1 MRSCFGVQKQAII
14 RRFFFFA
21 SFSYPAHRV
30 NETNLRTLR
39 RVKHRHFCVLYQFS
53 PYGDYFFSWVR
64 IANYIQLCPSIY
76 RHIVSSMNLKKKP
89 IRLSG
94 QSGTRAGNRQKTRN
108 PIRTNSSQQAPYQV
122 FRLIL
127 IGERFFFSYSPKFRN
142 NWRYVSTCGG
152 ALSLFV
158 KLSSSKKIKFIK
170 FHIFGKKNQENMEV
184 EKLRA
189 EKSRKFG
196 GKKTL
201 R

>member
-76 RHIVSSMNLKKKP
+76 RHIVSSMNLKKKLYVCRDRVVP
-89 IRLSG
+89 GQETDKKQETQSERILRNKHPTRYLGSFLSE
-94 QSGTRAGNRQKTRN
+94 S
-108 PIRTNSSQQAPYQV
+108 V
-122 FRLIL
+122 F
-127 IGERFFFSYSPKFRN
+127 S
-142 NWRYVSTCGG
+142 
-152 ALSLFV
+152 
-158 KLSSSKKIKFIK
+158 
-170 FHIFGKKNQENMEV
+170 FHILQSLEIIGDMYQH
-184 EKLRA
+184 A
-189 EKSRKFG
+189 EALCHYS
-196 GKKTL
+196 
-201 R
+201 